1 MFPMLQKH
9 ALITAALV
17 ATLGLSAC
25 GKKTEVFGDKKAT
38 AENKAETP
46 ADSSDSSDSSNES
59 DDQKDCVETG
69 ESNSS
74 SNTGR
79 NDLGDVLTDL
89 PDPTAGGNTC
99 YTPPPKSNIPPV
111 VSDSGAPVLPPV
123 VDTDLMPIPSTP
135 INTNYNPK
143 DSKNVNTD
151 QYGKRVTGGMTADGL
166 FYSSSA
172 TDSLLDTL
180 RMRNERSN
188 NKATAQSIVSAMIS
202 TMGSTNSSN
211 VTVTLK
217 VQENG
222 RVKVY
227 NLTGY
232 SGAGANSSIQ
242 LGAVRSGNGLSTTGQ
257 RSIEGTLRCMDYD
270 GGCDTSLVKI
280 KLGGSAADVVFRT
293 TNADLYFSLPA
304 PERSSGNP
312 EFERVQNMALNTIRR
327 IYSDDNRAKS
337 ARMNSWE
344 VVNGRSGF
352 NVSIKTFE
360 NEVLAFAGPLLV
372 PRSGTAVNVV
382 LAKIGKDSE
391 DSLELL
397 SRQNSSLKMAN
408 TMGDARLVA
417 NNSLGQLRL
426 SLKMRKRSSYSQD
439 QMEVTFMRR
448 NKPLVELNDRNL
460 K

>member
-1 MFPMLQKH
+1 
-9 ALITAALV
+9 
-17 ATLGLSAC
+17 
-25 GKKTEVFGDKKAT
+25 
-38 AENKAETP
+38 
-46 ADSSDSSDSSNES
+46 
-59 DDQKDCVETG
+59 
-69 ESNSS
+69 
-74 SNTGR
+74 
-79 NDLGDVLTDL
+79 
-89 PDPTAGGNTC
+89 
-99 YTPPPKSNIPPV
+99 
-111 VSDSGAPVLPPV
+111 
-123 VDTDLMPIPSTP
+123 
-135 INTNYNPK
+135 
-143 DSKNVNTD
+143 
-151 QYGKRVTGGMTADGL
+151 
-166 FYSSSA
+166 
-172 TDSLLDTL
+172 
-180 RMRNERSN
+180 
-188 NKATAQSIVSAMIS
+188 
-202 TMGSTNSSN
+202 
-211 VTVTLK
+211 
-217 VQENG
+217 
-222 RVKVY
+222 
-227 NLTGY
+227 
-232 SGAGANSSIQ
+232 
-242 LGAVRSGNGLSTTGQ
+242 
-257 RSIEGTLRCMDYD
+257 
-270 GGCDTSLVKI
+270 
-280 KLGGSAADVVFRT
+280 LGGSAADVVFRT

-382 LAKIGKDSE
+382 LSKIGKDSE